1 VVRVINVL
9 KYWLKV
15 VQLDDT
21 NYVKIVY
28 KVMYK
33 DPAIKPNSKS
43 WTTSVRHLLQSIGFN
58 NVWMNQGVWKRKF
71 VYLYIKERLI
81 DTKLELIIERIFAC
95 QNICTILY
103 V

>member
-1 VVRVINVL
+1 MVRVINVL

-21 NYVKIVY
+21 NYVTIVY

-33 DPAIKPNSKS
+33 DPAIKPNRTS
-43 WTTSVRHLLQSIGFN
+43 WAKSVRHLLQSIGFN

-81 DTKLELIIERIFAC
+81 DTKLELIIDRIFAC

>member
-1 VVRVINVL
+1 M
-9 KYWLKV
+9 LKV

-21 NYVKIVY
+21 EYVKIVY
-28 KVMYK
+28 NVMCR
-33 DPAIKPNSKS
+33 DLAIKPNSTS
-43 WTTSVRHLLQSIGFN
+43 WAKSVRHLLQSIGFN

-81 DTKLELIIERIFAC
+81 DTKLELIIDRIFAC